1 MRRTVDAVRKL
12 LRGRRV
18 LVVEDD
24 YLIAMDMLDVL
35 QSLGVTVVGP
45 AGRLDDALSLV
56 QAEGATLDAAV
67 LDLDLGG
74 RSSYPVAD
82 ALTALGVRV
91 VFVTGFRGEAIP
103 PEYRAVVRLDKPIN
117 ARALA
122 EALSG

>member
-1 MRRTVDAVRKL
+1 MA

-35 QSLGVTVVGP
+35 QGLGVTVVGP
-45 AGRLDDALSLV
+45 AGRLSEALSLV

-82 ALTALGVRV
+82 ALTALGVRF

-103 PEYRAVVRLDKPIN
+103 SEYRGVARLDKPID

-122 EALSG
+122 DALSG

>member
-1 MRRTVDAVRKL
+1 M
-12 LRGRRV
+12 
-18 LVVEDD
+18 VEDD

-35 QSLGVTVVGP
+35 QTLGVTVIGP
-45 AGRLDDALSLV
+45 AGRLADALALV

-91 VFVTGFRGEAIP
+91 VFVTGFRAQAIP
-103 PEYRAVVRLDKPIN
+103 PEYRSVARLDKPID
-117 ARALA
+117 ARALTA
-122 EALSG
+122 ALSG

>member
-1 MRRTVDAVRKL
+1 MA

-35 QSLGVTVVGP
+35 QALGATVIGP
-45 AGRLDDALSLV
+45 AGRLMDALSLV
-56 QAEGATLDAAV
+56 EAEGASLDAAV

-82 ALTALGVRV
+82 ALTELGVRV

-103 PEYRAVVRLDKPIN
+103 PEYRAVARLDKPIS

-122 EALSG
+122 AALSA